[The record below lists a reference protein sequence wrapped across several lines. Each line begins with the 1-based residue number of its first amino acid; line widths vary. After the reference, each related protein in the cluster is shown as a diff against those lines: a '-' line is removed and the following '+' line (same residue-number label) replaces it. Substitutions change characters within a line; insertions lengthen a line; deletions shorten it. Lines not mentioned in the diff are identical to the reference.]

1 MAVEGYWKWEL
12 ERRLAVKRWH
22 YEDADAA
29 AEDAWTEAERA
40 PVLEARRLQ
49 LARRE
54 KEAALMKSGSAGPGL
69 VRERVERIERED
81 AEWQAFTT
89 RWDGEDQVR
98 TLRREQI
105 EGRRCAEIERW
116 LEENSWELLN
126 LEMDLPPQ
134 RQLLQ

>member
-12 ERRLAVKRWH
+12 ERRLAVKRWY

-29 AEDAWTEAERA
+29 AEGAWIEAERA
-40 PVLEARRLQ
+40 PVLEARRLE

-54 KEAALMKSGSAGPGL
+54 QESSRMKSGAVGPEL
-69 VRERVERIERED
+69 VRDRVARIERED

-89 RWDGEDQVR
+89 RWEGEDQVR

-116 LEENSWELLN
+116 LEENSWELIS
-126 LEMDLPPQ
+126 LELDLPPQ
-134 RQLLQ
+134 RRLLQ

>member
-12 ERRLAVKRWH
+12 ERRLAVKRWY

-29 AEDAWTEAERA
+29 AEDAWIQSERA

-54 KEAALMKSGSAGPGL
+54 REAALMKSGSVGPEL

-81 AEWQAFTT
+81 AEWQAFTVG
-89 RWDGEDQVR
+89 WEGEDQVR

-116 LEENSWELLN
+116 LDENSWELVN
-126 LEMDLPPQ
+126 LEMDRPHQ
-134 RQLLQ
+134 RRLLQ